1 MSLLE
6 IFCDVDDFML
16 IFDDW
21 LKKHALTQAPSPR
34 GRKAALSMSEVM
46 TIIIWFHQSHFR
58 DFKAF
63 YQEYVCK
70 HLRAEFPN
78 LVSYNRF
85 VELMPGTLLPM
96 CVYMY
101 LQRGQVTGIAFVD
114 STPISVCHN
123 KRIRRHKTF
132 DGLARRGKSTMGY
145 FYGFKLHLVVNDQGE
160 ILAFCLT
167 PANVDDREPVPTMA
181 RELWGKL
188 VGDKGYI
195 SQKLFDQ
202 LFAQDLQLI
211 TTVRKNMKNRLMPLQ
226 DRVLARKRSLIE
238 TINDQLKNIS
248 QIAHTRHRSPVN
260 FLVNLLAG
268 LIAYTWQPNKP
279 SLNLSDAELA
289 QLPAVI

>member
-16 IFDDW
+16 VFADW
-21 LKKHALTQAPSPR
+21 FKRHALTEAPSTR
-34 GRKAALSMSEVM
+34 GRKATLSMSEVM
-46 TIIIWFHQSHFR
+46 TIIIWFHQSHYR

-63 YQEYVCK
+63 YLEYVCQ
-70 HLRAEFPN
+70 HLRSEFPN

-85 VELMPGTLLPM
+85 VELLPGTLLPM
-96 CVYMY
+96 CLYMY
-101 LQRGQVTGIAFVD
+101 WHRGPITGIAFVD

-132 DGLARRGKSTMGY
+132 AGLARRGKSTMGY

-167 PANVDDREPVPTMA
+167 PGNVDDRVPVPILA

-195 SQKLFDQ
+195 SQGLFDQ
-202 LFAQDLQLI
+202 LLAQDLHLI
-211 TTVRKNMKNRLMPLQ
+211 TTARKNMKNRLMPLL

-279 SLNLSDAELA
+279 ALNLSPAELA

>member
-6 IFCDVDDFML
+6 IFCNVDEFMI
-16 IFDDW
+16 IFDKW
-21 LKKHALTQAPSPR
+21 LKTRALTQTPSTR
-34 GRKAALSMSEVM
+34 GRKATLSMSEVM
-46 TIIIWFHQSHFR
+46 TIIIWFHQSHYR

-63 YQEYVCK
+63 YIEHVCK
-70 HLRAEFPN
+70 HLRSEFPH

-85 VELMPGTLLPM
+85 LELMPGTLLPM
-96 CVYMY
+96 CVYMSMRCGP
-101 LQRGQVTGIAFVD
+101 QSGIAFVD

-132 DGLARRGKSTMGY
+132 AGLARRGKSTMGY

-167 PANVDDREPVPTMA
+167 PGNVDDRSPLPGLA

-195 SQKLFDQ
+195 SQELFEQ
-202 LFAQDLQLI
+202 LFAQGLELI
-211 TTVRKNMKNRLMPLQ
+211 TTVRQNMKNRLMPLM
-226 DRVLARKRSLIE
+226 DRVLTRKRSLIE
-238 TINDQLKNIS
+238 TINDQLKNIC
-248 QIAHTRHRSPVN
+248 QIAHTRHRSSYN

-268 LIAYTWQPNKP
+268 LIAYSWQPNKP
-279 SLNLSDAELA
+279 ALNLSPAELA

>member
-1 MSLLE
+1 M
-6 IFCDVDDFML
+6 C
-16 IFDDW
+16 
-21 LKKHALTQAPSPR
+21 
-34 GRKAALSMSEVM
+34 
-46 TIIIWFHQSHFR
+46 
-58 DFKAF
+58 
-63 YQEYVCK
+63 EY
-70 HLRAEFPN
+70 LRSEFPK
-78 LVSYNRF
+78 LVSYHRF
-85 VELMPGTLLPM
+85 LELIPGTLLPM
-96 CVYMY
+96 CVYMSM
-101 LQRGQVTGIAFVD
+101 RCGQQTGIAFVD

-132 DGLARRGKSTMGY
+132 AGLARRGKSTMGY

-167 PANVDDREPVPTMA
+167 PGTVDDRTPLPTLA

-195 SQKLFDQ
+195 SQALFEQ
-202 LFAQDLQLI
+202 LFAQGLQLI
-211 TTVRKNMKNRLMPLQ
+211 TTARKNMKNRLMPLM
-226 DRVLARKRSLIE
+226 DRVLVRKRSLIE

-248 QIAHTRHRSPVN
+248 QIAHTRHRSPCN

-279 SLNLSDAELA
+279 ALNLSPAELT